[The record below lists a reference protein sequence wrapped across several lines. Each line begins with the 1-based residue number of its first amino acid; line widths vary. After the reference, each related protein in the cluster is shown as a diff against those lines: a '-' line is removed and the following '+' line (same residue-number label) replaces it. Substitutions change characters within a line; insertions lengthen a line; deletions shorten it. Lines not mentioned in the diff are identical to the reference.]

1 VSRKPK
7 LDTRLTNKQF
17 GVKRGNQLSKVA
29 REANSAGRIFWQ
41 CCCFNSIEPNVG
53 AEARTGS
60 PLSQQVLWFKGCSM
74 EFKEYDFVRNPVV
87 QDEVFFLESK
97 CAVCGSSI
105 LARSIEELVD
115 LEELHRAQCEPSN
128 AVAERGKHEN
138 SCVY

>member
-1 VSRKPK
+1 
-7 LDTRLTNKQF
+7 
-17 GVKRGNQLSKVA
+17 
-29 REANSAGRIFWQ
+29 
-41 CCCFNSIEPNVG
+41 
-53 AEARTGS
+53 
-60 PLSQQVLWFKGCSM
+60 M

-138 SCVY
+138 YCVD